1 MRKVLSFSLF
11 LMLGLVASQLLPGL
25 LGPGYSSFKATT
37 DTLLYVCLGFIMIN
51 VGREFE
57 IDKSRWRSYTAD
69 YFIAMATAALPWL
82 LIVLYYVF
90 VLLPAPLWGSPEA
103 WKENLLLSRF
113 AAPTSAGILFT
124 MLAALKLK
132 ESWIYRKIQVLAI
145 FDDLDTILL
154 MIPLQILMIG
164 LRWQMFAIVA
174 IVAVLLAV
182 GWRWQATWDVR
193 QDWKRILG
201 LSVIVCALTQAVYLA
216 TKHWYG
222 AENSIHIEVL
232 LPAFVVGM
240 LMRHRHIDTPA
251 ERRVAT
257 GVSFLFMLLVGL
269 SMPLVT
275 GSGAAAAADSAASVT
290 ASQPMMPWGI
300 LVLHV
305 LAVSLLSNLGKLVPL
320 FFYRDRSLSE
330 RLALSVGMF
339 TRGEVGA
346 GVIFIALGYNL
357 GGPALIVSVLTLV
370 LNLILTGGFVVWVKR
385 LALLSV
391 ILAVLASFQA
401 LPARSQNPERN
412 LIVVHGGANI
422 AFFAAAYDNLSGT
435 TSPRAG
441 YYAGVTDHI
450 RLHRRIP
457 LYIGTGLLF
466 SSRGGRYMGFSAR
479 PMYLQVP
486 LTIDCRIRCSRTL
499 SIIPTVGAWYG
510 AGIGGK
516 LRHDDGW
523 AELYAPEGPMRRS
536 DVGLRIGVAL
546 GWGRFRLEAGYEP
559 GLRNLARPDAT
570 PTTLLPVRFT
580 RMHSHCFT
588 IGLGCE
594 F

>member
-182 GWRWQATWDVR
+182 GWRWQATWNVR

-257 GVSFLFMLLVGL
+257 GISFLFMLLVGL

-275 GSGAAAAADSAASVT
+275 GSAASVT
-290 ASQPMMPWGI
+290 ALQPMMPWGI

-385 LALLSV
+385 LALKSYT
-391 ILAVLASFQA
+391 
-401 LPARSQNPERN
+401 PEK
-412 LIVVHGGANI
+412 
-422 AFFAAAYDNLSGT
+422 S
-435 TSPRAG
+435 
-441 YYAGVTDHI
+441 
-450 RLHRRIP
+450 
-457 LYIGTGLLF
+457 
-466 SSRGGRYMGFSAR
+466 
-479 PMYLQVP
+479 
-486 LTIDCRIRCSRTL
+486 
-499 SIIPTVGAWYG
+499 
-510 AGIGGK
+510 
-516 LRHDDGW
+516 
-523 AELYAPEGPMRRS
+523 
-536 DVGLRIGVAL
+536 
-546 GWGRFRLEAGYEP
+546 
-559 GLRNLARPDAT
+559 
-570 PTTLLPVRFT
+570 
-580 RMHSHCFT
+580 
-588 IGLGCE
+588 
-594 F
+594 